1 MVWMFLGREPDKVY
15 TLLHSEGIE
24 NIHLVCDNTINSYCH
39 KLCKDTIFRLGSCC
53 DSGPFGKGKE
63 RAEDQSISFD

>member
-24 NIHLVCDNTINSYCH
+24 NIHLVCDNTIQLVLSQIVQRH
-39 KLCKDTIFRLGSCC
+39 DIQIG
-53 DSGPFGKGKE
+53 
-63 RAEDQSISFD
+63 